1 MDEKLKDSLKRS
13 VSELKEMQDRF
24 ENWTK
29 DAPDE
34 MQDIREVLE
43 KTLSKIGLKLDESM
57 VHGEKLGEE
66 AQLQA
71 HLAMM
76 EAREKLE
83 SSRKVFD
90 QYLDQAT
97 DQGKT
102 LMDELELKLE
112 LARMEAEDFWE
123 KRGPELSE
131 EFKKS
136 REVMINLADS
146 AMSEMQTQFKKWN
159 TLFNQKKS

>member
-13 VSELKEMQDRF
+13 ASELKEMQDKF
-24 ENWTK
+24 ETWAK
-29 DAPDE
+29 DAPDDV
-34 MQDIREVLE
+34 QDIREVLQ
-43 KTLSKIGLKLDESM
+43 KTLKNIGGKLDESKT
-57 VHGEKLGEE
+57 HGEKLTEE

-90 QYLDQAT
+90 QYLNQAT

-102 LMDELELKLE
+102 LMDELELKVE

-123 KRGPELSE
+123 KRGPELTE

-136 REVMINLADS
+136 RDVMLTLADN
-146 AMSEMQTQFKKWN
+146 AMTEMQSQFKKWN
-159 TLFNQKKS
+159 SLFNQNKR